1 MSSVRRND
9 LVKKRVLPFA
19 ISFWSDYNRSDN
31 NTNKT
36 TVSKDYKKNMDW
48 YVPLHET
55 GVIFLYDFLYLCYFL
70 LLVLLFRLFSSNCTY
85 MHIKNNADGAW
96 NLIQNHFYLYWFSF
110 HCIFHRIIFSVLSL
124 LNSIYTT
131 TMYFPLSLLY
141 NCIILLN
148 DQFLIGYLILKQLL
162 DWNLVDLVKLLQF
175 MILRNLKN
183 ANKILFNCYINC
195 IAIINNFNIVYWC
208 LLRVCT
214 FTVYFVST
222 IFWILSYI

>member
-1 MSSVRRND
+1 
-9 LVKKRVLPFA
+9 
-19 ISFWSDYNRSDN
+19 
-31 NTNKT
+31 
-36 TVSKDYKKNMDW
+36 MDW

-70 LLVLLFRLFSSNCTY
+70 LLVLLFRLFSSHCTY
-85 MHIKNNADGAW
+85 MQIKNNADGAR
-96 NLIQNHFYLYWFSF
+96 NLIQKHFYLYRFSI

-141 NCIILLN
+141 YCIILLN

-162 DWNLVDLVKLLQF
+162 DWNLVDQVKFYQF

-183 ANKILFNCYINC
+183 AYKILFNCYISC
-195 IAIINNFNIVYWC
+195 IAIINYFNIV
-208 LLRVCT
+208 
-214 FTVYFVST
+214 
-222 IFWILSYI
+222 

>member
-1 MSSVRRND
+1 MQ
-9 LVKKRVLPFA
+9 
-19 ISFWSDYNRSDN
+19 
-31 NTNKT
+31 
-36 TVSKDYKKNMDW
+36 
-48 YVPLHET
+48 
-55 GVIFLYDFLYLCYFL
+55 
-70 LLVLLFRLFSSNCTY
+70 
-85 MHIKNNADGAW
+85 IKNNADGAW

-131 TMYFPLSLLY
+131 SMYFPLSLLY